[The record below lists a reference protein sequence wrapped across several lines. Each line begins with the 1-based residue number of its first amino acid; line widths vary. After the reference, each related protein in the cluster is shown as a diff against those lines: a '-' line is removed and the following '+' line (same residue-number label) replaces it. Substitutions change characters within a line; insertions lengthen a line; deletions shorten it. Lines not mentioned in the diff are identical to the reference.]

1 MWVHLFFSCQ
11 FTIFSDHIS
20 IEIREVFQLSP
31 DLAAGTKRR
40 PCVRAP
46 SFVFN
51 VYLSI
56 FLGVCVLVYGC
67 MCASVCVSV
76 SLCVC
81 VFVCLCIC
89 ICMCL
94 YVSLCMWVS
103 LCVSACACVCVC
115 VYVLRNGRAFIAFNE
130 SRWPGLYQAVGQA
143 FISSYFLFTFSLD
156 C

>member
-1 MWVHLFFSCQ
+1 MHLFFSCQ

-51 VYLSI
+51 VCL
-56 FLGVCVLVYGC
+56 FVCLCVCVSVCLC
-67 MCASVCVSV
+67 VCVSV

-81 VFVCLCIC
+81 VFVCLCLC
-89 ICMCL
+89 VSVYFYVSVCVSVYVGFSLCVCMCL
-94 YVSLCMWVS
+94 CMCVC
-103 LCVSACACVCVC
+103 LCVTQCARPSLSSTKAGGQDDTKQWGRLSYLPTSCSLSA
-115 VYVLRNGRAFIAFNE
+115 
-130 SRWPGLYQAVGQA
+130 
-143 FISSYFLFTFSLD
+143 
-156 C
+156 

>member
-51 VYLSI
+51 VCL
-56 FLGVCVLVYGC
+56 FVC
-67 MCASVCVSV
+67 
-76 SLCVC
+76 LCVC
-81 VFVCLCIC
+81 VFVCLCLC
-89 ICMCL
+89 VSVYLYLYVSVCVSVYVGFSLCVCMCL
-94 YVSLCMWVS
+94 CMCVC
-103 LCVSACACVCVC
+103 LCVTQCARPSLSSTKAGGQDDTRQWGRLSYLPTSCSLSA
-115 VYVLRNGRAFIAFNE
+115 
-130 SRWPGLYQAVGQA
+130 
-143 FISSYFLFTFSLD
+143 
-156 C
+156 